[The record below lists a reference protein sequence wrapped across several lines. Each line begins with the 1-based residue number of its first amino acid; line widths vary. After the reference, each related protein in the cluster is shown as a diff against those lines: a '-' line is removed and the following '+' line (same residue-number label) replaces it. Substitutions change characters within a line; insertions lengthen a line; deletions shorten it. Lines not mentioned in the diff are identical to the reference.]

1 MKSMPQDNPFMG
13 LFKENGNAG
22 NPLGPVNK
30 AILVD
35 QFHRVL
41 FGSQGKW
48 WGNSRG
54 AIAGLEREI
63 QFTTF
68 GRILNA
74 NLEGRFKGNV
84 FST

>member
-1 MKSMPQDNPFMG
+1 MPQNNPFMG

-35 QFHRVL
+35 QFHRIL
-41 FGSQGKW
+41 FGPQGRW
-48 WGNSRG
+48 WGSKRSEV
-54 AIAGLEREI
+54 AGLEREI
-63 QFTTF
+63 AFTTF
-68 GRILNA
+68 SQVLHA

-84 FST
+84 FTS